1 MSYTAIQVDHVTKT
15 FSRQTGGSS
24 SFLER
29 FLAIGRGASE
39 EFNAL
44 DDVAF
49 DVMAGETVGIL
60 GHNGSG
66 KSTMLKAISGTIR
79 PTKGAVRVRGSMS
92 ALLELGAGF
101 HPDLTG
107 RENVYLNGS
116 ILGFS
121 KQQIDEMIDDII
133 DFSEIPNFIDSQVK
147 NYSSGMFA
155 RLGFA
160 VAVNLKPDVLL
171 IDEVLAVGD
180 EAFQRKCLERVR
192 GFQRDGRTIV
202 LVTHSPD
209 MVRLFCDKCVVLDS
223 GKMIYFGEPHD
234 GVVAYRDAL
243 EARTGIRHGDGS
255 PTELDR
261 ADNAAVKL
269 TSVTVSPPEGGES
282 SFTPGDSLEVTVR
295 YVASQPLESMRLAMW
310 LFSHDGIMV
319 SAVTSASLNP
329 NGEDLLDIKPG
340 PGEVTIRID
349 DLPLLQGSF
358 EVTIA
363 LQDVHE
369 TVEYDRQEAPS
380 SFSVTSGSMQGGRVK
395 LKTALRHSQP
405 DTPDASKAAQPTG

>member
-1 MSYTAIQVDHVTKT
+1 MSYTAIEVDHITKT
-15 FSRQTGGSS
+15 FTRQTGGATSM
-24 SFLER
+24 LER
-29 FLAIGRGASE
+29 FLAIGRGRSE
-39 EFNAL
+39 QFDAL
-44 DDVAF
+44 HDVAF
-49 DVMAGETVGIL
+49 DVQAGETLGIL

-66 KSTMLKAISGTIR
+66 KSTMLKCISGTIR
-79 PTKGAVRVRGSMS
+79 PTSGSVRVRGSMS

-121 KQQIDEMIDDII
+121 KAQIDHMIDDII
-133 DFSEIPNFIDSQVK
+133 DFSEIPAFIDTQVK

-209 MVRLFCDKCVVLDS
+209 MVRLFCDRAVILDS
-223 GKMIYFGEPHD
+223 GHMIYCGEPHD
-234 GVVAYRDAL
+234 GVVAYRDSL
-243 EARTGIRHGDGS
+243 EARTGVRHGDGT

-261 ADNAAVKL
+261 AEGAAASLV
-269 TSVTVSPPEGGES
+269 SVTVDKPEHG
-282 SFTPGDSLEVTVR
+282 GDSFHSGDTVR
-295 YVASQPLESMRLAMW
+295 LRVRYAAAEPIPAMRLALW
-310 LFSHDGIMV
+310 IYSHDGILV
-319 SAVTSASLNP
+319 ANF
-329 NGEDLLDIKPG
+329 NGSDLTGADLLDIEPG
-340 PGEVTIRID
+340 IGQVVFTIS

-358 EVTIA
+358 EVTAA
-363 LQDVHE
+363 LQDINE
-369 TVEYDRQEAPS
+369 TFEYDRAEAPT
-380 SFSVTSGSMQGGRVK
+380 SFSVTSSGGTGAGRVR
-395 LKTALRHSQP
+395 LKTTMEHRRAESVISP
-405 DTPDASKAAQPTG
+405 AAAETSA

>member
-1 MSYTAIQVDHVTKT
+1 MSYVAIEVDHVTKT
-15 FSRQTGGSS
+15 FSRQTGGST

-29 FLAIGRGASE
+29 FLAVGRGASE

-49 DVMAGETVGIL
+49 EVMAGQTIGIL

-79 PTKGAVRVRGSMS
+79 PTEGAVRVRGSMS

-133 DFSEIPNFIDSQVK
+133 DFSEIPDFIDSQVK
-147 NYSSGMFA
+147 HYSSGMFA

-243 EARTGIRHGDGS
+243 EARTGVRHGDGT

-261 ADNAAVKL
+261 PAGAAVQL
-269 TSVTVSPPEGGES
+269 TSVTVAPPDGGES
-282 SFTPGDSLEVTVR
+282 SFTPGDSLEVTIR
-295 YVASQPLESMRLAMW
+295 YVASEALESMRLAMW

-319 SAVTSASLNP
+319 SNVTSASLT
-329 NGEDLLDIKPG
+329 GQDLMDIRPG
-340 PGEVTIRID
+340 PGQVTLRID

-369 TVEYDRQEAPS
+369 TIEYDRQEAPT
-380 SFSVTSGSMQGGRVK
+380 SFSVTSGSTQGGRVR
-395 LKTALRHSQP
+395 LKTTLTHTQP
-405 DTPDASKAAQPTG
+405 NTSPTDKAAQPTA

>member
-1 MSYTAIQVDHVTKT
+1 MSYTAIEVDNVTKT
-15 FSRQTGGSS
+15 FSRQTGGST

-44 DDVAF
+44 DNVAF
-49 DVMAGETVGIL
+49 DVMAGETIGIL

-243 EARTGIRHGDGS
+243 EARTGVRHGDGT

-261 ADNAAVKL
+261 AEGASVQL
-269 TSVTVSPPEGGES
+269 TSVTVSAPEGGES
-282 SFTPGDSLEVTVR
+282 SFSPGDSVEVTVR
-295 YVASQPLESMRLAMW
+295 YVAAEPLDSMRLAMW

-319 SAVTSASLNP
+319 SAVTSASLT
-329 NGEDLLDIKPG
+329 GEDLLNIRPG

-363 LQDVHE
+363 LQDVDE
-369 TVEYDRQEAPS
+369 TVEYDRQEAPT

-395 LKTALRHSQP
+395 LKTTLTHSQSPAP
-405 DTPDASKAAQPTG
+405 DSTKAAQPTG

>member
-1 MSYTAIQVDHVTKT
+1 MSYTAIEVDHVTKR
-15 FSRQTGGSS
+15 FKRQTGGPG
-24 SFLER
+24 SFMER
-29 FLAIGRGASE
+29 FLSVGRGSSV

-49 DVMAGETVGIL
+49 DVAAGQTVGIL

-66 KSTMLKAISGTIR
+66 KSTMLKCISGTIR
-79 PTKGAVRVRGSMS
+79 PSEGAVRVRGSMS

-121 KQQIDEMIDDII
+121 KEQITEMIDDII
-133 DFSEIPNFIDSQVK
+133 DFSEIPNFIDTQVK

-209 MVRLFCDKCVVLDS
+209 MVRLFCDKAVVLDS
-223 GKMIYFGEPHD
+223 GKMIYCGEPHD
-234 GVVAYRDAL
+234 GVVVYRDAL
-243 EARTGIRHGDGS
+243 EARTGIRHGDGT
-255 PTELDR
+255 PTELNKNQRD
-261 ADNAAVKL
+261 
-269 TSVTVSPPEGGES
+269 TVSLVGVSVDPPADGGES
-282 SFTPGDSLEVTVR
+282 HHPGQTIRIRVRFTST
-295 YVASQPLESMRLAMW
+295 ESIPAIRLAIW
-310 LFSHDGIMV
+310 LYSHDGIMV
-319 SAVTSASLNP
+319 SNFSSADIL
-329 NGEDLLDIKPG
+329 GHDLLDIEPG
-340 PGEVTIRID
+340 VSEVEIVVD

-358 EVTIA
+358 EVTAA
-363 LQDVHE
+363 LQDVQE
-369 TVEYDRQEAPS
+369 TFEYDRAEAPT
-380 SFSVTSGSMQGGRVK
+380 SFSVTSGGTSSGRVR
-395 LKTALRHSQP
+395 LKTSISHQQLEPGAIDPVRP
-405 DTPDASKAAQPTG
+405 AEASA

>member
-1 MSYTAIQVDHVTKT
+1 M
-15 FSRQTGGSS
+15 
-24 SFLER
+24 
-29 FLAIGRGASE
+29 GRAQSE
-39 EFNAL
+39 KFHAL

-49 DVMAGETVGIL
+49 DVQSGQTIGIL

-66 KSTMLKAISGTIR
+66 KSTMLKIISGTIR
-79 PTKGAVRVRGSMS
+79 PTEGAVRVRGSMS
-92 ALLELGAGF
+92 ALLELVAGF

-121 KQQIDEMIDDII
+121 KVQIDEMIDDII

-209 MVRLFCDKCVVLDS
+209 MVRLFCDMCVVLDS

-243 EARTGIRHGDGS
+243 EARTGIRHGDGT
-255 PTELDR
+255 PTELDV
-261 ADNAAVKL
+261 APEKAVEL
-269 TSVTVSPPEGGES
+269 IAVDVLASATGAE
-282 SFTPGDSLEVTVR
+282 SFTPGDSVTLSVR
-295 YVASQPLESMRLAMW
+295 YLAQQAVDAMRLSTW
-310 LFSHDGIMV
+310 IYSHDGILV
-319 SAVTSASLNP
+319 SAFSTFDV
-329 NGEDLLDIKPG
+329 NGHDLHDIAPG
-340 PGEVTIRID
+340 PGEVLITFD

-358 EVTIA
+358 EVTVA
-363 LQDVHE
+363 LQDVNE
-369 TVEYDRQEAPS
+369 TFEYDRQSAEA
-380 SFSVTSGSMQGGRVK
+380 SFSVTSGGTGGGRVR
-395 LKTALRHSQP
+395 LKTTLTHSQ
-405 DTPDASKAAQPTG
+405 KAAPSESAATAVETTA